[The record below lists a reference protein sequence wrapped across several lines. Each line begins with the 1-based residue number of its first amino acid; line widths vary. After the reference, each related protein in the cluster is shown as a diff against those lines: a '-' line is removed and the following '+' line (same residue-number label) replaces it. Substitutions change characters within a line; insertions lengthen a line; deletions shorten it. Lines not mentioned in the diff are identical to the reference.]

1 MRSCFS
7 TINVPLKWQVN
18 LGFKAAKRI
27 GKTILCWWGA
37 CSPLLF
43 IDFNNQYSSKMAI
56 SSLQL
61 QKKWKTI
68 LDRSGLRKRSCRHMS
83 FSPLMFVSKGANCSF
98 CEKEHIFS
106 RVYRT
111 MCSGSAVSR
120 WRECFIST
128 ALAFPVPLFTLWE
141 PLFSDE
147 NRYFIFHSQSKNVH
161 ESPLLAIFSSVGQV
175 WICLWYKQTCQ
186 SQSSVRLG
194 MLE

>member
-1 MRSCFS
+1 MQSCFS

-18 LGFKAAKRI
+18 LGFKAPKLI

-68 LDRSGLRKRSCRHMS
+68 LDWSGLRKRSCRHMS

-98 CEKEHIFS
+98 CEKEHIFFQS
-106 RVYRT
+106 TWNNLIRFSSVQMTGMLHFDGSGFPGASLHIVRT
-111 MCSGSAVSR
+111 SIF
-120 WRECFIST
+120 WQ
-128 ALAFPVPLFTLWE
+128 
-141 PLFSDE
+141 
-147 NRYFIFHSQSKNVH
+147 NRYFIFRSQSKNVH
-161 ESPLLAIFSSVGQV
+161 ESPILAIFSSVV
-175 WICLWYKQTCQ
+175 ICLWYKQTCQ